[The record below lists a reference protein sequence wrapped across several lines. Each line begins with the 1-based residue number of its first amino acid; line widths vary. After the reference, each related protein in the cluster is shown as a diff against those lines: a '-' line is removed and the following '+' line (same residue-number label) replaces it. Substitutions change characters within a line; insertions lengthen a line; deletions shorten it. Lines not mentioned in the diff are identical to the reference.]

1 MSDFRLFSCSWSAFF
16 PLLAQEIFFI
26 KWRGSFILIMRSSV
40 LITHTY
46 LSNLITIKWWMLLQ
60 LTIMSPNLNSWKP
73 WPGKMAAHFRRILA
87 FSFILNC
94 CGGFSPYIFNTSV
107 NTTMQS
113 KWIKCYYNIKGMLK
127 CGWMNVVHSLP
138 YSYHVFFSS
147 VHVLF
152 TAFQW
157 STVSFCQLHL

>member
-1 MSDFRLFSCSWSAFF
+1 
-16 PLLAQEIFFI
+16 
-26 KWRGSFILIMRSSV
+26 MRSSV

-107 NTTMQS
+107 TTTMQS
-113 KWIKCYYNIKGMLK
+113 KWIKCCYNVKGMLK
-127 CGWMNVVHSLP
+127 CGWMNVAHSLP
-138 YSYHVFFSS
+138 YSYHVFFSLQCMFSSQPTSGLQWVS
-147 VHVLF
+147 VSCICRYEVTYERVGRDL
-152 TAFQW
+152 W
-157 STVSFCQLHL
+157 PSD